1 MRGLFHMRQNQGISR
16 RPQLSHSTI
25 SPLADV
31 TRLSTADGSDTAQW
45 EVQVAITEDGYEL
58 LSW

>member
-1 MRGLFHMRQNQGISR
+1 MRQNQGINR

-45 EVQVAITEDGYEL
+45 EVQVLITETGYEL